1 MQAYVYELR
10 PPKHWWIALLLI
22 CIVTSSS
29 WSSAASTQWDERYD
43 EARTALIEDRHGEA
57 ATMFDELARTA
68 ENAEDRRLASE
79 FAAIARERLAR
90 IPPPQPDLRT
100 TDELSLLYTSA
111 FVYGFGTSAWVALH
125 TKPDN
130 VAGAV
135 LPYLALTTAAV
146 GGVAVADDYKPF
158 RLGVPQSIS
167 AGMLLGLGESVWL
180 LGYQRA
186 RAQRRGEPTW
196 SAPTVATVA
205 WSGATVGAVSG
216 GLISGFFRQTTPG
229 RVSFTTSGALWGGLL
244 ASFSGAAIESRDSHR
259 KETAF
264 ASGGIGYSAGLLASL
279 VVAPTFR
286 PSIAR
291 VRFVDL
297 GGLGGGLLS
306 AAGYF
311 LVVGEDGNSRGGLTA
326 AAIGSTAALGL
337 SWWATDDIPAEEL
350 DIELADRS
358 DFSWS
363 PMVTP
368 VPGGL
373 VGGVR
378 GAL

>member
-1 MQAYVYELR
+1 MQAHVTTRRTLGR
-10 PPKHWWIALLLI
+10 SWSAFLLSCIIASL
-22 CIVTSSS
+22 S
-29 WSSAASTQWDERYD
+29 SSAAATTSWDERYD
-43 EARTALIEDRHGEA
+43 EARTALIEDRHEEA

-68 ENAEDRRLASE
+68 ENSEDQ
-79 FAAIARERLAR
+79 RLAR
-90 IPPPQPDLRT
+90 EFASIARDRLARVPPPQPDIRT

-111 FVYGFGTSAWVALH
+111 FIYGFGTSAWVALQI
-125 TKPDN
+125 KPDN

-146 GGVAVADDYKPF
+146 GGVAVADDYRPL

-186 RAQRRGEPTW
+186 RAQRRDEPTW
-196 SAPTVATVA
+196 GAPTVATVA
-205 WSGATVGAVSG
+205 WSGATIGAVSG
-216 GLISGFFRQTTPG
+216 GVISGVFRRTTPG
-229 RVSFTTSGALWGGLL
+229 RVSFTTSGALWAGLL
-244 ASFSGAAIESRDSHR
+244 ASFSGAAFESRDSHR

-264 ASGGIGYSAGLLASL
+264 LSGGVGYSAGLLASL
-279 VVAPTFR
+279 VVSPTFH

-311 LVVGEDGNSRGGLTA
+311 LVVGDDGSPRGGLAA

-337 SWWATDDIPAEEL
+337 SWWATDDISAKGL
-350 DIELADRS
+350 DLEVAQS
-358 DFSWS
+358 QNFSWA
-363 PMVTP
+363 PLVHP